1 MWLCELL
8 CFGCANT
15 LMVEGIGSLAKN
27 PKDGG
32 DFTLLRD
39 PAPYIYHLR

>member
-15 LMVEGIGSLAKN
+15 LIVEGTGSLAKN

-32 DFTLLRD
+32 DFTL
-39 PAPYIYHLR
+39 